1 MESVITV
8 HLVKKKSSL
17 HLSPKWFPLLCPVSK
32 GLIFK
37 SWAQCDSEREDRVSK
52 DLEIDKMTP
61 VLICSDAA
69 VNRDAR
75 LDIKQR

>member
-37 SWAQCDSEREDRVSK
+37 SWAQCVSGRKDRVLK
-52 DLEIDKMTP
+52 ELEIDKVTS
-61 VLICSDAA
+61 VLIRCDAA

-75 LDIKQR
+75 LEIKQ